1 MKKVVVLAVAAA
13 AASIVATPVLAA
25 TDAECRD
32 MWTKADSDKDGK
44 LTGMEGVRYIAFMRI
59 NDRMLATEGTVTQA
73 EFMEACKADTYK
85 TRQNDAG
92 APLKGAN
99 SFTEAQARD
108 RAVAQGIT
116 NVAAMKK
123 DDDGIW
129 RGTGTAEGKHVQI
142 AVDYKG
148 NVVTSAQQ

>member
-1 MKKVVVLAVAAA
+1 MRKGFALAVA
-13 AASIVATPVLAA
+13 AASIVATPALAA

-59 NDRMLATEGTVTQA
+59 NDRMLVTEGTVTQA

-85 TRQNDAG
+85 PRQNDAG

-108 RAVAQGIT
+108 RATAQGVT
-116 NVAAMKK
+116 NVATMKK

-129 RGTGTAEGKHVQI
+129 RGAGTSEGKQVQI

>member
-1 MKKVVVLAVAAA
+1 MKKVIALAVA
-13 AASIVATPVLAA
+13 AASIVATPALAA
-25 TDAECRD
+25 TDAECQD

-59 NDRMLATEGTVTQA
+59 NDRMLVTEGTVTQA
-73 EFMEACKADTYK
+73 EFMQACKADTYK
-85 TRQNDAG
+85 PRQNDAG

-108 RAVAQGIT
+108 RAIAQGVT

-129 RGTGTAEGKHVQI
+129 RGAGSAEGKQVQV